1 VMVHTKAS
9 DYFRRAITNPMMTAT
24 QATDAA
30 GLKPSLEEARRKS
43 GALPLDEKLAT
54 SYALRAAEMMGKVV
68 VSQANVSDKVFD
80 LSGAEPTLLS
90 ALADARPELV
100 KAVANVLGLLQSK
113 QAQVGLVQK
122 GTDEKTAD
130 ELKVS
135 ILKAAAAN
143 AKFFG
148 NQLEDAQ
155 VDAINKVI
163 DGSTNNDV
171 RSAAGEL
178 RGALN
183 LPADQAKNL
192 ILKQSRT

>member
-1 VMVHTKAS
+1 
-9 DYFRRAITNPMMTAT
+9 
-24 QATDAA
+24 
-30 GLKPSLEEARRKS
+30 S